1 MITQYALF
9 VSAILLFLAAVFVVS
24 LVKATKYNSSW
35 ILLSTALI
43 FMAFRRLIEFTLPQ
57 IPEEYVELATS
68 LNTWLGILISLLMVT
83 AVFFVKK
90 VLYHLFA
97 LEGIRA
103 AAEKRL
109 LNAVISTE
117 EDQRRRFAKD
127 LHDGLGPILSSV
139 KMSLSAL
146 NTQNIAQNNQEILQN
161 TIFSVNEAITSLKE
175 ISNNLSPHILEN
187 FGLVKAINSFVSK
200 IEQTGKI
207 SIIFTSD
214 LAENR
219 FESNTEVIIYRSLC
233 ELVNNTLKH
242 AQASRIDIDLN
253 LKNNQLVLVY
263 IDNGV
268 GFDNDKS
275 VRPEHQGMGLH
286 NLKSRIESL
295 NGHFEIKK
303 QLPKGIIAELVAPLK
318 NL

>member
-9 VSAILLFLAAVFVVS
+9 VSALLLFMAAVFVVS

-43 FMAFRRLIEFTLPQ
+43 FMAFRRLIEFILPQ
-57 IPEEYVELATS
+57 MPEVYVERLTT
-68 LNTWLGILISLLMVT
+68 LNTWLGILIALLMVT

-146 NTQNIAQNNQEILQN
+146 NSQNIAHNNQEILQN
-161 TIFSVNEAITSLKE
+161 TIFLVNESITSLKE

-207 SIIFTSD
+207 AIIFTSD
-214 LAENR
+214 LVESR
-219 FESNTEVIIYRSLC
+219 FDTNTEVIIYRSVC

-242 AQASRIDIDLN
+242 AQASLINIDLYTN
-253 LKNNQLVLVY
+253 QNQLVLVY
-263 IDNGV
+263 RDNGV
-268 GFDNDKS
+268 GFDDS
-275 VRPEHQGMGLH
+275 LEAGPQHQGMGLH
-286 NLKSRIESL
+286 NLKSRIASL

-303 QLPKGIIAELVAPLK
+303 QHPNGIIAKLTAPM
-318 NL
+318 NTI